1 MKKYVLGGQE
11 DFMMEVILNK
21 VLRHSAN
28 SKEDVK
34 QNN

>member
-11 DFMMEVILNK
+11 DFIVEVILNK
-21 VLRHSAN
+21 VLRDSEN
-28 SKEDVK
+28 SKEDMK